1 MDLTLPRAL
10 ALLGTKEIG
19 RVLCTSRDAT
29 AGAAWQELLLSQR
42 YILLL
47 HGEPQGSSSLGV
59 WRDLARSI
67 FTGQDVPQHEAPWI
81 FDNVRELESLSS
93 KWRGCPAADLAGV
106 ALFKELYKQHEASF
120 GRDPLSTAF
129 YRGHLRALRRSRAM
143 AAVPLTFRW
152 TSADPRSQSCR
163 IGLPRGGTLQL
174 RMEQW
179 DEFFQ
184 LHAEVRGESKH
195 LSLLHLSVLSIEPNA
210 PFIMSLLGRKR
221 IPSKWLRPIAWLLPG
236 FDPLPRWWPA
246 FGGAHGGQ
254 DGAGGPCHLQMTSM
268 RALLVLRSAEAREN
282 VPWVG
287 ELQSSEEE
295 SSNEPS
301 TTSPSEPSDLS

>member
-81 FDNVRELESLSS
+81 FDNVRELASLSS

-129 YRGHLRALRRSRAM
+129 IEDTSVRC
-143 AAVPLTFRW
+143 AVAGPW
-152 TSADPRSQSCR
+152 PRCR
-163 IGLPRGGTLQL
+163 
-174 RMEQW
+174 
-179 DEFFQ
+179 
-184 LHAEVRGESKH
+184 
-195 LSLLHLSVLSIEPNA
+195 
-210 PFIMSLLGRKR
+210 
-221 IPSKWLRPIAWLLPG
+221 
-236 FDPLPRWWPA
+236 
-246 FGGAHGGQ
+246 
-254 DGAGGPCHLQMTSM
+254 
-268 RALLVLRSAEAREN
+268 
-282 VPWVG
+282 
-287 ELQSSEEE
+287 
-295 SSNEPS
+295 
-301 TTSPSEPSDLS
+301 

>member
-106 ALFKELYKQHEASF
+106 ALFKAPNGILQRIFQGALQATRGQLRSRSLEH
-120 GRDPLSTAF
+120 RF

-254 DGAGGPCHLQMTSM
+254 VC
-268 RALLVLRSAEAREN
+268 
-282 VPWVG
+282 
-287 ELQSSEEE
+287 
-295 SSNEPS
+295 
-301 TTSPSEPSDLS
+301 

>member
-1 MDLTLPRAL
+1 M
-10 ALLGTKEIG
+10 
-19 RVLCTSRDAT
+19 
-29 AGAAWQELLLSQR
+29 
-42 YILLL
+42 
-47 HGEPQGSSSLGV
+47 
-59 WRDLARSI
+59 
-67 FTGQDVPQHEAPWI
+67 
-81 FDNVRELESLSS
+81 ESLSS

-120 GRDPLSTAF
+120 GRDPLTTAF
-129 YRGHLRALRRSRAM
+129 YRGHLRALRRSTAM

-163 IGLPRGGTLQL
+163 VGLPRGGTLQL

-246 FGGAHGGQ
+246 FGGAKGNHSQ
-254 DGAGGPCHLQMTSM
+254 DGAAPCHLQMTSM
-268 RALLVLRSAEAREN
+268 RALLVLRSAETRET

-287 ELQSSEEE
+287 SLRSSEEE